1 MSSQRE
7 YINDTIEEGGIRVTA
22 PVTDGQAD
30 VLTPGALRFVAAL
43 ARQFEATRL
52 ELLRQR
58 EIRQREIDS
67 GSFPD
72 FLPETKQI
80 RRAKWGVAPIPAD
93 LTDRRVE
100 ISQPAQSTMLI
111 DSLHSGANVCVADFE
126 DSIAPTWQNSLDGQ
140 LNLHNTINRSIGL
153 VGSDGA
159 GDRHTTEIAT
169 LMVRPRGWHLVE
181 KHVTVDDQPLSASLF
196 DFGIFFFNNAR
207 MLIENGTG
215 PYFYLPKIES
225 HLEARL
231 WNDVFNMAQDALGIR
246 PGTIRA
252 AVFVESILAAFEMDE
267 ILFELRHHSS
277 GLTHGRWDYI
287 FSFVK
292 YFRNRPEFVLPD
304 RHLLTMEHRF
314 LSSCAALLVETCHRR
329 GIHAI
334 GGMTP
339 HIPIQADPLA
349 NAAAVHEVRN
359 DKLRE
364 VSSGHDGTWVA
375 DPDLVS
381 VAREVFDAHMT
392 TPNQIQA
399 SPGNAAM
406 SAEDLLTVPDGEVTE
421 AGLRRNILVG
431 VFYLASWLRGNGR
444 VAIQNLIEDT
454 GTAEVSRALVW
465 QWVRHR
471 TTLND
476 GRVVNRDMVE
486 QMVAEE
492 LQVIRDN
499 IGNERYESGRF
510 DTAAEILQR
519 ITTGDGFP
527 AYMSLIGYEYI
538 D

>member
-1 MSSQRE
+1 MAS
-7 YINDTIEEGGIRVTA
+7 
-22 PVTDGQAD
+22 VTDEQAD

-43 ARQFEATRL
+43 VRQFEATRL

-58 EIRQREIDS
+58 EIRDREIER
-67 GSFPD
+67 GTLPD
-72 FLPETKQI
+72 FLPRTQQI
-80 RRAKWGVAPIPAD
+80 RRAQWSVAPIPPD

-100 ISQPAQSTMLI
+100 ISRPAQSTMLV

-140 LNLHNTINRSIGL
+140 VNLRNTINRLIGL
-153 VGSDGA
+153 VGSNGA

-169 LMVRPRGWHLVE
+169 LIVRPRGWHLIE
-181 KHVTVDDQPLSASLF
+181 KHVTVDDRPVSASLF

-207 MLIENGTG
+207 TLIDNGTG

-231 WNDVFNMAQDALGIR
+231 WNDVFNMAQDALGIQ

-252 AVFVESILAAFEMDE
+252 TVLIESILAAFEMDE

-277 GLTHGRWDYI
+277 GLTYGRWDYI
-287 FSFVK
+287 FSFIK
-292 YFRNRPEFVLPD
+292 HFRNKPEFVLPD

-314 LSSCAALLVETCHRR
+314 LSSCTELLVETCHRR
-329 GIHAI
+329 SIHAI
-334 GGMTP
+334 GGMTT

-364 VSSGHDGTWVA
+364 VNSGHDGTWVA

-392 TPNQIQA
+392 TPNQIEA
-399 SPGNAAM
+399 SPRDAAI
-406 SAEDLLTVPDGEVTE
+406 SAEDLLAVPGGDVTE
-421 AGLRRNILVG
+421 AGLRRNIHVG
-431 VFYLASWLRGNGR
+431 LLYLASWLCGNGC
-444 VAIQNLIEDT
+444 VAIHNLIEDAA
-454 GTAEVSRALVW
+454 TAEVSRALVW
-465 QWVRHR
+465 QWIQHR
-471 TTLND
+471 TALND
-476 GRVVNRDMVE
+476 GRVVSRDLVE
-486 QMVAEE
+486 QIVAEE
-492 LQVIRDN
+492 LQVTREN
-499 IGNERYESGRF
+499 IGNERYKSGRF
-510 DTAAEILQR
+510 DTAAEIFQR
-519 ITTGDGFP
+519 ITTGDAFP
-527 AYMSLIGYEYI
+527 AYMSLIGYEYL